1 MGYDMHELA
10 PHPEAE
16 ANKLAYQENLERLR
30 EFSNSFTGSEHKGSF
45 LTPAE
50 EEGGSLGLSKEE
62 REELRSSRRRD
73 LVAKATEA
81 TGGATW
87 GEINPHVQA
96 HMEQPPSAE
105 YLDAKKAYEDELMN
119 GKFENDPYFRL
130 NIHGMGVYFDKMWSL
145 GMIHNLPEEQE
156 EWPTADI
163 PDDIRSELEELKYRF
178 DYDYK
183 WDRKG
188 IEEKIRKDLS
198 SLEILDGKLLV
209 DMEGWDPV
217 YIDRYLDQ
225 QDATQEH
232 LSRRVEGAPGICSI
246 KFSSND
252 GWIVTPE
259 EAASAVEIWE
269 ALPQERRDEVVTEM
283 GDYWLQWIEYLRGS
297 STREGF
303 CVN

>member
-1 MGYDMHELA
+1 VGYDMHELS

-16 ANKLAYQENLERLR
+16 ANKLAHNENLERLR
-30 EFSNSFTGSEHKGSF
+30 KFYIGFTGSEHKGSY

-50 EEGGSLGLSKEE
+50 EEGGSLGLSDEE
-62 REELRSSRRRD
+62 REELRTSRRRD
-73 LVAKATEA
+73 LVEKATEA
-81 TGGATW
+81 TGATTW
-87 GEINPHVQA
+87 GEIKGHVEA

-105 YLDAKKAYEDELMN
+105 YNAAQKAYEDELMN

-130 NIHGMGVYFDKMWSL
+130 NNHGMRVYYEQMDDL
-145 GMIHNLPEEQE
+145 DMIHHLPEGEGG
-156 EWPTADI
+156 WPNADI
-163 PDDIRSELEELKYRF
+163 PNDIREELEELKYRF

-183 WDRKG
+183 WDRKA
-188 IEEKIRKDLS
+188 IEEKIRKDLP
-198 SLEILDGKLLV
+198 SLEIGSGNLLV
-209 DMEGWDPV
+209 DMEGWDPM
-217 YIDRYLDQ
+217 YIDRYLDL

-232 LSRRVEGAPGICSI
+232 LSQRVEGAPGVCSI
-246 KFSSND
+246 KFSDNS

-269 ALPQERRDEVVTEM
+269 ALPQGRRDEVVAGM

-297 STREGF
+297 SIREGF